1 MPVFEY
7 SALDPHGK
15 SLKGIMD
22 AESALAARRK
32 IRNTGKFPVTIRELE
47 ESTSKQ
53 PGKGFSLPRLFRRV
67 KPAETAIITRQLS
80 TLLSAGLPLVT
91 ALDTI
96 VPQMKAHAFKTIL
109 AQIKDAIVEGSS
121 FADALADYP
130 ETFSPLYYNMVKAGE
145 SSGTLEIVLARLA
158 DITEKQ
164 QALNSR
170 IQAAMIYPIFMGFIG
185 FAVLAFLMTVVVPQI
200 TSIFEDMNQALPT
213 PTVVLISISSF
224 IKSYW
229 WALFL
234 LGILLFILFRRFRRT
249 EKGRYYW
256 NKAQLGFPL
265 AGNLAKKLAISRF
278 SRTLG
283 SLLAN
288 GVPMMNALAIVKNIS
303 PNVLISKAVE
313 NAAEDVGKGRGLAQ
327 SLGESNIFPNLPV
340 QMIQIGEQSGELESM
355 LGKIADIYESDVEI
369 SILKL
374 TSLLEPLIIL
384 VMAVMVGFIVISIC
398 LPIIEMNQLVL

>member
-32 IRNTGKFPVTIRELE
+32 IRNAGKFPVTIRELE
-47 ESTSKQ
+47 ESTSKK

-398 LPIIEMNQLVL
+398 LPIIEMNQL

>member
-1 MPVFEY
+1 
-7 SALDPHGK
+7 
-15 SLKGIMD
+15 
-22 AESALAARRK
+22 
-32 IRNTGKFPVTIRELE
+32 
-47 ESTSKQ
+47 
-53 PGKGFSLPRLFRRV
+53 
-67 KPAETAIITRQLS
+67 
-80 TLLSAGLPLVT
+80 
-91 ALDTI
+91 
-96 VPQMKAHAFKTIL
+96 MKAHAFKTIL